1 MSGMPTDPLAPPPTP
16 PVERLNRTVLLVAA
30 LIVMITLLVVA
41 FLVSPRATPRA
52 AGPLQPPPTA
62 GAPGFLNRPPG
73 NLPPS
78 PRPPLTDQDYLRSLL
93 EQAAPGT
100 QAPGPFGTPPPGSYP
115 PPSGLAAAP
124 PPPTFPSPAAPAL
137 PPPPRDQRREEFLR
151 ALRAPLAEPLP
162 PPALPRGIFPEA
174 DRTSDPGVSRPPGAL
189 LPTADSSGAS
199 APETDPDEPLS
210 RAAGDQP
217 PPLAAATR
225 AAGANGIGSGG
236 GSGTSGATR
245 AIDATGTSGAVAGA
259 AAAQPAP
266 SQTTPSWP
274 TPSWPAPPSTPLPPS
289 AVAALAPRPPRP
301 AAALRA
307 AATAGPGSREPGDI
321 PVVFHPASSNTTL
334 AAGTL
339 IPALLETEINSDLP
353 GSLLAQVSRDV
364 YDLRQRS
371 VVVPRGTRL
380 LGAYQ
385 NQVAVGQR
393 RLLVAWTRLTFPD
406 GSGFDLPGLPA
417 TDPSGAAGLTAR
429 VQNHLL
435 RVFGDAL
442 LLSLLSAGADLSQPQ
457 NRNLS
462 LAPSAGSVAS
472 AAVGQE
478 LASVGVQLLRRD
490 LSLQPTLRLAAG
502 TPFLVFVN
510 GDLPLAPPVALIDR
524 GRRP

>member
-1 MSGMPTDPLAPPPTP
+1 MPTDPLAPPPLP
-16 PVERLNRTVLLVAA
+16 QVERLNRTVLLVAA

-41 FLVSPRATPRA
+41 FLVSPRATPRTA
-52 AGPLQPPPTA
+52 APAQPPPTA

-93 EQAAPGT
+93 EQAAPAN
-100 QAPGPFGTPPPGSYP
+100 QAPGAFGAPPGSFAPPPGLATAP
-115 PPSGLAAAP
+115 PPSAL
-124 PPPTFPSPAAPAL
+124 PSPATPAL
-137 PPPPRDQRREEFLR
+137 PPTPPRDLRREEFLR

-162 PPALPRGIFPEA
+162 PPALPRGILPEA
-174 DRTSDPGVSRPPGAL
+174 DGTYGLGASRSPAASSPAAGSPGA
-189 LPTADSSGAS
+189 GAS
-199 APETDPDEPLS
+199 EPDES
-210 RAAGDQP
+210 FSQAAGDQP

-225 AAGANGIGSGG
+225 AAGAYERSGVSSASAATG
-236 GSGTSGATR
+236 ATGAAGASGA
-245 AIDATGTSGAVAGA
+245 AVGAMTV
-259 AAAQPAP
+259 QPAP
-266 SQTTPSWP
+266 A
-274 TPSWPAPPSTPLPPS
+274 WPAAPPAPLPP
-289 AVAALAPRPPRP
+289 ATTAALAPRPPRP
-301 AAALRA
+301 AAASRVA
-307 AATAGPGSREPGDI
+307 ASAANREPGDI
-321 PVVFHPASSNTTL
+321 AVAYHPAASGTTL

-478 LASVGVQLLRRD
+478 LANVGVQLLRRD
-490 LSLQPTLRLAAG
+490 LSIQPTLRLAAG

>member
-1 MSGMPTDPLAPPPTP
+1 MPTDPLAPPPLP

-52 AGPLQPPPTA
+52 AGPMQPPPAA

-93 EQAAPGT
+93 EQAAPAN
-100 QAPGPFGTPPPGSYP
+100 QAPSAFGAPPGSFAPPPDLATAP
-115 PPSGLAAAP
+115 PPSAL
-124 PPPTFPSPAAPAL
+124 PSPATPAL
-137 PPPPRDQRREEFLR
+137 PPTTPRDLRREEFLR

-162 PPALPRGIFPEA
+162 PPALPRGILPEA
-174 DRTSDPGVSRPPGAL
+174 DGTSGL
-189 LPTADSSGAS
+189 GAS
-199 APETDPDEPLS
+199 RSPAASSPAANGTGAGASEPDDPFS
-210 RAAGDQP
+210 QAVGDQP

-225 AAGANGIGSGG
+225 AAGAYERGV
-236 GSGTSGATR
+236 SGATG
-245 AIDATGTSGAVAGA
+245 ATGATGSAGASGAAVGA
-259 AAAQPAP
+259 TTAPPAP
-266 SQTTPSWP
+266 AWP
-274 TPSWPAPPSTPLPPS
+274 GAPPPPLPP
-289 AVAALAPRPPRP
+289 ATTAALAPRPPRP
-301 AAALRA
+301 GAASRA
-307 AATAGPGSREPGDI
+307 AASAANREQGDI
-321 PVVFHPASSNTTL
+321 AVAYHPAASGTTL

-364 YDLRQRS
+364 YDLHQRS

-417 TDPSGAAGLTAR
+417 TDPGGAAGLTAR

-478 LASVGVQLLRRD
+478 LANVGVQLLRRD
-490 LSLQPTLRLAAG
+490 LSIQPTLRLAAG

-510 GDLPLAPPVALIDR
+510 GDLPLAPPAALIDR

>member
-1 MSGMPTDPLAPPPTP
+1 MPTDPLAPPPLP
-16 PVERLNRTVLLVAA
+16 QVERLNRTVLLVAA

-41 FLVSPRATPRA
+41 FLVSPRATPRTA
-52 AGPLQPPPTA
+52 APAQPPPTA

-93 EQAAPGT
+93 EQAAPANQTPGAFG
-100 QAPGPFGTPPPGSYP
+100 APPGSFAPPPGLATAP
-115 PPSGLAAAP
+115 PPSAL
-124 PPPTFPSPAAPAL
+124 PSPATPAL
-137 PPPPRDQRREEFLR
+137 PPTPPRDLRREEFLR

-162 PPALPRGIFPEA
+162 PPALPRGILSEA
-174 DRTSDPGVSRPPGAL
+174 DGTSGLGAPRSPAASSPAAGSPGA
-189 LPTADSSGAS
+189 GAS
-199 APETDPDEPLS
+199 VLDEPS
-210 RAAGDQP
+210 SQSVGDEP

-225 AAGANGIGSGG
+225 AAGAYERGVPGA
-236 GSGTSGATR
+236 SGATG
-245 AIDATGTSGAVAGA
+245 ATGSAGASGA
-259 AAAQPAP
+259 AAGATTVPPVPA
-266 SQTTPSWP
+266 WP
-274 TPSWPAPPSTPLPPS
+274 GAPPAPLPP
-289 AVAALAPRPPRP
+289 ATTAALAPRPPRP
-301 AAALRA
+301 AAARA
-307 AATAGPGSREPGDI
+307 VASTANREPGEI
-321 PVVFHPASSNTTL
+321 PVVFHPAAAGTTL

-364 YDLRQRS
+364 YDLHQRS

-478 LASVGVQLLRRD
+478 LANVGVQLLRRD
-490 LSLQPTLRLAAG
+490 LSIQPTLRLAAG

>member
-1 MSGMPTDPLAPPPTP
+1 MPNDPLAPLPPP

-41 FLVSPRATPRA
+41 FLVSPRATPRTA
-52 AGPLQPPPTA
+52 APVQPPTA
-62 GAPGFLNRPPG
+62 GPPGFLNRPPG

-93 EQAAPGT
+93 EQAAPGP
-100 QAPGPFGTPPPGSYP
+100 QAPGPFGAPPGSFAP
-115 PPSGLAAAP
+115 PPGLAAAP
-124 PPPTFPSPAAPAL
+124 SPALPSPAAPAPL

-162 PPALPRGIFPEA
+162 PPALPRGILSEA
-174 DRTSDPGVSRPPGAL
+174 DGTSGLGASRSPA
-189 LPTADSSGAS
+189 ASSPAAGSPGAS
-199 APETDPDEPLS
+199 ASEPDES
-210 RAAGDQP
+210 FSQAVGDQP

-225 AAGANGIGSGG
+225 AAGAYERSGV
-236 GSGTSGATR
+236 SSASGATG
-245 AIDATGTSGAVAGA
+245 ALGSAGASGAAVGA
-259 AAAQPAP
+259 MTVQPAP
-266 SQTTPSWP
+266 A
-274 TPSWPAPPSTPLPPS
+274 WPAAPPAPLPP
-289 AVAALAPRPPRP
+289 ATTAALAPRPPRP
-301 AAALRA
+301 AAASRA
-307 AATAGPGSREPGDI
+307 AASAANREPGDI
-321 PVVFHPASSNTTL
+321 AVAYHPAASGTTL

-364 YDLRQRS
+364 YDLHQRS
-371 VVVPRGTRL
+371 VVLPRGTRL

-478 LASVGVQLLRRD
+478 LANVGVQLLRRD
-490 LSLQPTLRLAAG
+490 LSIQPTLRLAAG

>member
-1 MSGMPTDPLAPPPTP
+1 MPTDPLAPPPPP

-41 FLVSPRATPRA
+41 FLVSPRATSRT

-73 NLPPS
+73 TLPPS

-93 EQAAPGT
+93 EQAAPGPQAPAP
-100 QAPGPFGTPPPGSYP
+100 QAPGSFGASPGSYAP
-115 PPSGLAAAP
+115 PPGLAAAP
-124 PPPTFPSPAAPAL
+124 PPPPLPSPAAP

-151 ALRAPLAEPLP
+151 ALRAPLAEPLA
-162 PPALPRGIFPEA
+162 PPALPRGILPEA
-174 DRTSDPGVSRPPGAL
+174 PGTTEPGASRFPAAFPPAAGGL
-189 LPTADSSGAS
+189 GDG
-199 APETDPDEPLS
+199 APETEPDEPSS
-210 RAAGDQP
+210 RAAGDRP
-217 PPLAAATR
+217 PPLAPATR
-225 AAGANGIGSGG
+225 AAGAYGSGG
-236 GSGTSGATR
+236 VPGADGTSG
-245 AIDATGTSGAVAGA
+245 GGGAAGAGA
-259 AAAQPAP
+259 AGAAGGIAGAP
-266 SQTTPSWP
+266 GTAQAAPSWP
-274 TPSWPAPPSTPLPPS
+274 GPSPAPLPP
-289 AVAALAPRPPRP
+289 ATAAALAPRPPRP
-301 AAALRA
+301 AATPRA
-307 AATAGPGSREPGDI
+307 ASNPGGREPGEI
-321 PVVFHPASSNTTL
+321 AVAFHPAAAGTTL

-364 YDLRQRS
+364 YDLHQRW

-442 LLSLLSAGADLSQPQ
+442 LLSLLSASADLSQPQ

-478 LASVGVQLLRRD
+478 LASVGTQLLRRD
-490 LSLQPTLRLAAG
+490 LSIQPTLRLAAG

-510 GDLPLAPPVALIDR
+510 GDLPLARPVALIDR
-524 GRRP
+524 GHRP